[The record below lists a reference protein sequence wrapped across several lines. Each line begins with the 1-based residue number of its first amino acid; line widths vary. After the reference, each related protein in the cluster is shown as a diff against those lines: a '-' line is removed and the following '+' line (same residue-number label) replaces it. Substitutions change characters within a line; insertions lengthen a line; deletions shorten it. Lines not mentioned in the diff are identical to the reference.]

1 MNNYLSHILGI
12 HVYAIVFVYNARKK
26 SGFLC
31 CGQKRSVVVVVYW
44 YHRRHRVNKIIDV
57 NQQQKQASSNRT
69 ALHNQFLSLSTRAW
83 LSRQTSRSV
92 QTIPPPPSLTPADYI
107 PRIFRPVP
115 PAAGAAPPRPF
126 HRPLFD
132 LCLLIVAV
140 KCQYLIS
147 GHHSERVVLGRWSS
161 SRPRMSWE
169 LKVSI
174 ILGFELSTS

>member
-1 MNNYLSHILGI
+1 MPLSSYITPGRNQ
-12 HVYAIVFVYNARKK
+12 VSCKK
-26 SGFLC
+26 
-31 CGQKRSVVVVVYW
+31 SVVVVVYW
-44 YHRRHRVNKIIDV
+44 YHRRYRVNNNWCESATV
-57 NQQQKQASSNRT
+57 TQQLFTISF
-69 ALHNQFLSLSTRAW
+69 FLLGHQSSTRAW

-126 HRPLFD
+126 HLLFD

-147 GHHSERVVLGRWSS
+147 GHHSERVVLGRWLS